1 MAAINL
7 QGISKSFGQVKAV
20 CELNLTVAQGERL
33 AILGRSGAGKTTLL
47 RILCGLE
54 RPDKGTIWLNEQDVT
69 QVAPHA
75 RSTALVTQDYALYP
89 QLNVQQNLEA
99 ALSSGRLTTSDRQQ
113 RIAETLS
120 WFEINELVK
129 RLPGQL
135 SGGQLQRVAI
145 AKALVR
151 RPALLVLDEP
161 LSQVDALLKNEI
173 RDLIRLTAER
183 FQTTLIMVTHD
194 PLDALL
200 LASQLAI
207 IDAGAVV
214 QSGSPQTLYTQPAN
228 RLVAELLSPF
238 GVNWFMM
245 DKLRSA
251 AWAELRGGWVAEQA
265 TVGFRPEHVQRLAD
279 LSNAGECLVFRA
291 DITELYAAGFAQL
304 AQARVAEQ
312 ACRIVDYSQ
321 SLTIGSVQLA
331 VQARNCLWLGS

>member
-7 QGISKSFGQVKAV
+7 QGISKRFGQVQAV
-20 CELNLTVAQGERL
+20 CELDLTVADGARL

-54 RPDKGTIWLNEQDVT
+54 RPDQGTIWLNDQDVT

-99 ALSSGRLTTSDRQQ
+99 ALSSCRLTTSARQQ

-120 WFEINELVK
+120 WFEIADLVK

-145 AKALVR
+145 AKAIVR
-151 RPALLVLDEP
+151 RPDLLVLDEP

-173 RDLIRLTAER
+173 RDLLRAAVER

-200 LASQLAI
+200 LGTQLAI
-207 IDAGAVV
+207 VDAGAIV
-214 QSGSPQTLYTQPAN
+214 QAGSPQSLYTQPAN

-238 GVNWFMM
+238 GVNWFLM
-245 DKLRSA
+245 DKLKLA
-251 AWAELRGGWVAEQA
+251 ACAELRGGWLAEQT
-265 TVGFRPEHVQRLAD
+265 TVGFRPEHVQRLTD
-279 LSNAGECLVFRA
+279 LSDAGECLVFKA
-291 DITELYAAGFAQL
+291 DITELYPAGFAQL
-304 AQARVAEQ
+304 AQARVADQ

-321 SLTIGSVQLA
+321 SLTTGSVQLA
-331 VQARNCLWLGS
+331 VQSRNCLWLGS

>member
-1 MAAINL
+1 MAAISL

-20 CELNLTVAQGERL
+20 CELDLTVAHGERL

-54 RPDKGTIWLNEQDVT
+54 RPDQGTIWLDDQDVT

-99 ALSSGRLTTSDRQQ
+99 ALSSLRLTSSDRQQ

-120 WFEINELVK
+120 WFEIADLIK
-129 RLPGQL
+129 RVPGQL

-145 AKALVR
+145 AKAIVR
-151 RPALLVLDEP
+151 RPDLLVLDEP

-173 RDLIRLTAER
+173 RDLIRAAVAR

-200 LASQLAI
+200 LGTQLAI
-207 IDAGAVV
+207 VDAGSIV
-214 QSGSPQTLYTQPAN
+214 QAGAPQTLYTQPAN

-238 GVNWFMM
+238 GVNWFLI
-245 DKLRSA
+245 DKLKTA
-251 AWAELRGGWVAEQA
+251 ACAELRGDWLAEQA
-265 TVGFRPEHVQRLAD
+265 TVGFRPEHVQRLTD
-279 LSNAGECLVFRA
+279 LSDAGEYLVFSA
-291 DITELYAAGFAQL
+291 DITELYSAGFAQL
-304 AQARVAEQ
+304 AQAQVADQ

-321 SLTIGSVQLA
+321 GLTIGYVQL
-331 VQARNCLWLGS
+331 VVNARHCLWLRS